1 MDVLRQ
7 LLPLLLM
14 TAVLYLVL
22 IVPQN
27 KRKKEFDSMMAG
39 LKVNDEI
46 VTRGG
51 IMGKIISVSEDSFII
66 QTGPDRTKIKI
77 AKAAI
82 LEKVKEKAEAVIEP
96 VKEVEVKEAE
106 VKEDIK
112 KEEVKGDVKAEENKD
127 L

>member
-1 MDVLRQ
+1 MDIFRQ

-14 TAVLYLVL
+14 TAVLYLFL

-27 KRKKEFDSMMAG
+27 KRKKEFDSMMAN

-51 IMGKIISVSEDSFII
+51 IIGTIVSISEDSFII

-82 LEKVKEKAEAVIEP
+82 LEKVKENAAV
-96 VKEVEVKEAE
+96 VKEVEQ
-106 VKEDIK
+106 KEDIE
-112 KEEVKGDVKAEENKD
+112 KEEVKEDVKAEENKD
-127 L
+127 I